1 MDIATGATSNGQDV
15 ASGLSTAERK
25 LRCDM
30 PWKQLR
36 GARLKAVARPCDNE
50 RVQIAEHDPDALSV
64 ARRLLQTMEGALE
77 NLITQRNRLKA
88 TYG

>member
-50 RVQIAEHDPDALSV
+50 RVQIAEHDPVRAQLY
-64 ARRLLQTMEGALE
+64 Q
-77 NLITQRNRLKA
+77 
-88 TYG
+88 